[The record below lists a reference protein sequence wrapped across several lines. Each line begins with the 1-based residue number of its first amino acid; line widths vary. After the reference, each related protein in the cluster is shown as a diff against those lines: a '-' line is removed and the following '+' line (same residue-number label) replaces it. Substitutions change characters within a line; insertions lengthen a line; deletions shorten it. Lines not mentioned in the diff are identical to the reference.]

1 MDIKASK
8 NNGIL
13 TIEFNRPD
21 KKNSITSNMYQ
32 MLADAI
38 ADGEKDPAVRVI
50 LFCGQPEMFSAGND
64 LEDFMNAKEKENVGD
79 LPVAQFMRNLSGAS
93 KPVIAAVSGM
103 AIGIGVTMLLHCD
116 QIYAAE
122 HTKFSMPFAKL
133 GLCPEF
139 GSSKLLTEMI
149 GYNRTAELLLFGESF
164 SAEHALDMGLVN
176 RVLPSADLM
185 TYAYTQAAKLVVLP
199 ASSLRTTKRLMKARH
214 ADAVIAQM
222 IEENDHFSAMLQ
234 SPEAKEAFAA
244 FFQRRKPD
252 FSKFS

>member
-1 MDIKASK
+1 MDILTSK
-8 NNGIL
+8 QNGIL
-13 TIEFNRPD
+13 TIEFNRPG
-21 KKNSITSNMYQ
+21 KKNAITSAMYQ
-32 MLADAI
+32 MMADAI
-38 ADGEKDPAVRVI
+38 KDGEEDKAMRVM
-50 LFCGQPEMFSAGND
+50 LFCGKPEVFSAGND
-64 LEDFMNAKEKENVGD
+64 LEDFMNAKED
-79 LPVAQFMRNLSGAS
+79 LADRPVAQFLRNLSMAS
-93 KPVIAAVSGM
+93 KPVVAAVSGM
-103 AIGIGVTMLLHCD
+103 AIGIGVTLLLHCD

-139 GSSKLLTEMI
+139 GSSKLLPEMI
-149 GYNRTAELLLFGESF
+149 GYPRAAELLFFGESF
-164 SAEHALDMGLVN
+164 SAEQAFDMGLVN
-176 RVLPSADLM
+176 KVLPSAELM
-185 TYAYTQAAKLVVLP
+185 TYAYAQAAKLVVLP

-244 FFQRRKPD
+244 FFERRKPD

>member
-1 MDIKASK
+1 MDINASK

-21 KKNSITSNMYQ
+21 KKNAITSAMYQ
-32 MLADAI
+32 MMADALK
-38 ADGEKDPAVRVI
+38 AGEEDPAVRVI
-50 LFCGQPEMFSAGND
+50 LFAGKPEVFSAGND
-64 LEDFMNAKEKENVGD
+64 LEDFMKAKENLAD
-79 LPVAQFMRNLSGAS
+79 RPVAQFMRNLSGAS

-116 QIYAAE
+116 QIYAAQG
-122 HTKFSMPFAKL
+122 TKFSMQFPKL

-139 GSSKLLTEMI
+139 GSSRLLPEMI
-149 GYNRTAELLLFGESF
+149 GYSRAAELLLFGETF
-164 SAEHALDMGLVN
+164 SAEQANEMGLVN
-176 RVLPSADLM
+176 KVLPAADLM
-185 TYAYTQAAKLVVLP
+185 PYAYAQAEKLVVLP

-222 IEENDHFSAMLQ
+222 IEENNYFSAMLQ

-244 FFQRRKPD
+244 FFERRKPD

>member
-1 MDIKASK
+1 MDILVSK
-8 NNGIL
+8 QQGIL
-13 TIEFNRPD
+13 RIEFNRPD
-21 KKNSITSNMYQ
+21 KKNSITAAMYQ
-32 MLADAI
+32 MMADAI
-38 ADGEKDPAVRVI
+38 KDGEEDTAVRVI
-50 LFCGQPEMFSAGND
+50 LFCGKLEVFSAGND
-64 LEDFMNAKEKENVGD
+64 LEDFMNNKEDVAD
-79 LPVAQFMRNLSGAS
+79 RPVAQFMRNLGMAS

-122 HTKFSMPFAKL
+122 HTKFSMPFTKL

-139 GSSKLLTEMI
+139 ASSKLLPEMI

-164 SAEHALDMGLVN
+164 SAEQAFDMGLVN
-176 RVLPSADLM
+176 KVLPAADLM
-185 TYAYTQAAKLVVLP
+185 TYAYAQAAKLVVLP
-199 ASSLRTTKRLMKARH
+199 ASSLRTTKRLIKARH

-222 IEENDHFSAMLQ
+222 LEEGNHFSAMLQ

-244 FFQRRKPD
+244 FFERRKPD